1 MKSLEHILENHPEID
16 DQLRAF
22 YDTEFKIKSHG
33 LGVEIFVPG
42 ASSMLRLDRK
52 QLESIEGGDLLND
65 VHRLKYQQDCGISF
79 DTYSEFFIT
88 INHPRYFF
96 LDLHSDWP
104 GTIPLKFKVGSIFVV
119 VGDASPLIVLLMESA
134 YRDSDIHPDGFS
146 SFATVKLLGA
156 DHKIAESSFHKALY
170 YLNSH
175 YLKPVGLVA
184 CLRHLE
190 TGFDDPL
197 GLYYGTSEPEEV
209 FKKIIRSRIRQRNDF
224 VNTEPLVLYNHAC
237 NSSGIESFLSFYRVL
252 EFFFT
257 RGILARIEALRHD
270 PSASAQDILDS
281 AIFRNEEQQLQNLV
295 KKVLTA
301 SQKKKLFEY
310 ARSHS
315 LISDNKIRDV
325 VSGLYAFRNSLVHA
339 KEKQL
344 HKATLLDPFEKN
356 PNIQKWTY
364 IVAVCAERA
373 IRQLNESKEKA
384 PTSGSTRRREARV
397 A

>member
-1 MKSLEHILENHPEID
+1 MKSLQHILKNHPEID
-16 DQLRAF
+16 GQIRAF
-22 YDTEFKIKSHG
+22 FDTEFKIKSHG

-42 ASSMLRLDRK
+42 ASSTFRIDRK

-65 VHRLKYQQDCGISF
+65 VHRLKYQQDCGITF

-88 INHPRYFF
+88 INHPQYFF

-104 GTIPLKFKVGSIFVV
+104 GTISLKFKVGSISVV

-134 YRDSDIHPDGFS
+134 YRNSDIHPDGFS
-146 SFATVKLLGA
+146 RFATIKLLGA

-175 YLKPVGLVA
+175 YLKPVGFVA
-184 CLRHLE
+184 YLRHLE
-190 TGFDDPL
+190 TDFDDPL
-197 GLYYGTSEPEEV
+197 GLYYGASEPEEV
-209 FKKIIRSRIRQRNDF
+209 FKKIVRSRIRQRNDF
-224 VNTEPLVLYNHAC
+224 VNTEPIVLYNHAC

-270 PSASAQDILDS
+270 PLASAQDILDS
-281 AIFRNEEQQLQNLV
+281 AIFKNEEQQLQNLV
-295 KKVLTA
+295 NKVLTA

-315 LISDNKIRDV
+315 LISDNEIRDFAY
-325 VSGLYAFRNSLVHA
+325 GLYAFRNSLVHA
-339 KEKQL
+339 KEKHL
-344 HKATLLDPFEKN
+344 PKTTLPDPFTKN
-356 PNIQKWTY
+356 QNIQRWTY

-373 IRQLNESKEKA
+373 IRQLNESTGKA
-384 PTSGSTRRREARV
+384 PTTGST
-397 A
+397 